1 MNEYFFEKK
10 LIMSE
15 IKMLESEYDRIQAQ
29 IDILENSKREIIA
42 KGKRKIDKLESLSE
56 KYDIQWSCYDPQK
69 AQQMEKG

>member
-1 MNEYFFEKK
+1 MSEYFFEKK

-15 IKMLESEYDRIQAQ
+15 IKMLESEYDIIQAQ

-56 KYDIQWSCYDPQK
+56 KYNDIQ
-69 AQQMEKG
+69 

>member
-15 IKMLESEYDRIQAQ
+15 IKMLESEYDIIQAK